1 MSLYTAIRER
11 VTGATSRNR
20 SFGGQ
25 TTVSIM
31 MRPVIYLGFYLA
43 LAAIAFRG
51 LNTYFS
57 ENHEEQWAAAGLLS
71 AFFVLSLGC
80 YWLTRRV
87 RWYPHLYMTLQG
99 GLALG
104 LLLLP
109 PNLDYFS
116 ILYFL
121 LSAQAMLLFPQRVGY
136 LWLGIFTAAM
146 AGALL
151 STSGWREAL
160 PLILLYGAGFNFFGS
175 FATLTA
181 QSETAR
187 AELQEADSQ
196 LREYAAQAEELAV
209 TQERNRL
216 ARDLHDSVTQ
226 SIFSMTL
233 TAESAKILLERDHTK
248 VAPQLERLQD
258 LSQEALS
265 EMRSLIYQLR
275 TTDGAKEELVP
286 TIQQHLA
293 SLKSREGLIVELYAE
308 GDRRLPR
315 EQQEGLLRIV
325 QEALSNVSKH
335 AQTDRAVVALK
346 MMDGKA
352 SLSIDDRGVGFD
364 TSLVEPKKGHL
375 GLASIR
381 ERTEM
386 QGGTLKIESSLGEGT
401 RIIIEVPYEE
411 GA

>member
-1 MSLYTAIRER
+1 MFTAIRER
-11 VTGATSRNR
+11 VGDATGLNR
-20 SFGGQ
+20 SLGSE

-31 MRPVIYLGFYLA
+31 MRPVVYLTYYLA
-43 LAAIAFRG
+43 FGAIAFRG

-57 ENHEEQWAAAGLLS
+57 DDLEMKWAATALLL
-71 AFFVLSLGC
+71 AFFLLSLGC
-80 YWLTRRV
+80 YWLTV
-87 RWYPHLYMTLQG
+87 QLRWYPHLYMTMQG

-109 PNLDYFS
+109 PHFDYFS

-121 LSAQAMLLFPQRVGY
+121 LSAQAMLLFPQRVAYG
-136 LWLGIFTAAM
+136 WLGVFVGAM

-160 PLILLYGAGFNFFGS
+160 PLILLYGAGFYFFGS

-181 QSETAR
+181 RSVAAR
-187 AELQEADSQ
+187 GELQEAHSQ
-196 LREYAAQAEELAV
+196 LQEYADQAEELAA
-209 TQERNRL
+209 TKERNRL

-233 TAESAKILLERDHTK
+233 TAESARILLERDHTK
-248 VAPQLERLQD
+248 VAPQLERLQGLAQD
-258 LSQEALS
+258 SLA
-265 EMRSLIYQLR
+265 EMRSLIHQLR
-275 TTDGAKEELVP
+275 TPDGETEELVP
-286 TIQQHLA
+286 AIQQHLD
-293 SLKSREGLIVELYAE
+293 SLKSREGLTVDFHVEGE
-308 GDRRLPR
+308 GRLPR

-325 QEALSNVSKH
+325 QESLNNVLKH
-335 AQTDRAVVALK
+335 AQTDRAVVTLK
-346 MMDGKA
+346 VMEGKA
-352 SLSIDDRGVGFD
+352 SLLIEDRGVGFD
-364 TSLVEPKKGHL
+364 TSFVEPRDGHL

-386 QGGTLKIESSLGEGT
+386 QGGTLKIESSPGEGT
-401 RIIIEVPYEE
+401 RIIVEVPYSQ

>member
-1 MSLYTAIRER
+1 LYLAIRER
-11 VTGATSRNR
+11 VKGATSRDR
-20 SFGGQ
+20 SSGKE
-25 TTVSIM
+25 TTLSIM
-31 MRPVIYLGFYLA
+31 MRPLIYLGYYLA

-51 LNTYFS
+51 LDTYFS
-57 ENHEEQWAAAGLLS
+57 DDHEGRWVAVGLLL
-71 AFFVLSLGC
+71 AFFVLSVWC
-80 YWLTRRV
+80 YWLARRV
-87 RWYPHLYMTLQG
+87 WWYPHLYMTLQG

-109 PNLDYFS
+109 PHLDYFS

-136 LWLGIFTAAM
+136 LWLGILAAAM

-160 PLILLYGAGFNFFGS
+160 PLILLYGAGFYFFGS
-175 FATLTA
+175 FTSLTA
-181 QSETAR
+181 QSEAAR

-233 TAESAKILLERDHTK
+233 TAEAARILLERDHTK
-248 VAPQLERLQD
+248 VAVQLERLQNLARD
-258 LSQEALS
+258 ALT
-265 EMRSLIYQLR
+265 EMRSLIYQLH
-275 TTDGAKEELVP
+275 TADGATEELVP
-286 TIQQHLA
+286 AIRKHLA
-293 SLKSREGLIVELYAE
+293 SLESREGLIVELHVE
-308 GDRRLPR
+308 GEEQLPQ
-315 EQQEGLLRIV
+315 EQREGLLRIV

-335 AQTDRAVVALK
+335 AQTDRAVVALN
-346 MMDGKA
+346 MADGKA
-352 SLSIDDRGVGFD
+352 TLSIEDRGVGFD
-364 TSLVEPKKGHL
+364 SSHVVAREGHL

-381 ERTEM
+381 ERAEI
-386 QGGTLKIESSLGEGT
+386 QGGKFKVESSLGEGT
-401 RIIIEVPYEE
+401 RIIIEVPYTL

>member
-1 MSLYTAIRER
+1 LYKAIRQR
-11 VTGATSRNR
+11 VKAANSRTR
-20 SFGGQ
+20 SPGSDSML
-25 TTVSIM
+25 SIM
-31 MRPVIYLGFYLA
+31 MRPLIYLAYYLV

-57 ENHEEQWAAAGLLS
+57 DGHDGQWAAAGLLL
-71 AFFVLSLGC
+71 AFFVLSVGC
-80 YWLTRRV
+80 YWLTSRM

-109 PNLDYFS
+109 PHLDYFS

-121 LSAQAMLLFPQRVGY
+121 LSAQAMLLFPQRVAY

-151 STSGWREAL
+151 NTSGWREGL
-160 PLILLYGAGFNFFGS
+160 PLILLYGAGFYFFGS

-181 QSETAR
+181 RSVAAR
-187 AELQEADSQ
+187 GELQEAHNQ
-196 LREYAAQAEELAV
+196 LREYANQAEELAV
-209 TQERNRL
+209 TKERNRL

-233 TAESAKILLERDHTK
+233 TAESARILLERDHTK
-248 VAPQLERLQD
+248 VAPQLERLQS
-258 LSQEALS
+258 LAQEALL

-275 TTDGAKEELVP
+275 TTEGATEELVP
-286 TIQQHLA
+286 AIQQHLA
-293 SLKSREGLIVELYAE
+293 SLKSREGLTVELHVE
-308 GDRRLPR
+308 GDGQLPR

-325 QEALSNVSKH
+325 QEALTNVSKH
-335 AQTDRAVVALK
+335 AQTDAAVVALK

-352 SLSIDDRGVGFD
+352 SLSIEDRGVGFD
-364 TSLVEPKKGHL
+364 PSLVEQRRGHL

-386 QGGTLKIESSLGEGT
+386 QGGTLKIESNLGEGT
-401 RIIIEVPYEE
+401 RIIIEVPYTQ